1 MTVIKALILG
11 IVQGLTEFLPIS
23 SSGHL
28 SVFQYLMGVSNEN
41 SLLFDVMLHLGT
53 LLAVCIVFYKTIF
66 GLFKS
71 LFLLIKDIFI
81 GKFRFKDMKGYRHM
95 LVMMFF
101 SCIPLLVLVLP
112 IGKGMKIMDVCA
124 SFTNDGNLW
133 VEMFG
138 FLFSALI
145 LLYGN
150 YVSTKKPMNRRVNKK
165 DAFSIGIIQ
174 LFSAAF
180 PGISRSGSTISTG
193 LICGVNKQYMIR
205 YSFILSMPAII
216 AANISSIKDAHELGQ
231 KIAVVP
237 AIVGIIT
244 AAVVGIFAIWLIQVL
259 LKKNKFKFFGYYC
272 IGMAAVSFIL
282 QVFKLHF

>member
-28 SVFQYLMGVSNEN
+28 SVFQYLMGISDEN

-53 LLAVCIVFYKTIF
+53 LLAVFIVFHKTVF
-66 GLFKS
+66 ELFKA
-71 LFLLIKDIFI
+71 LFLLVKDIFT
-81 GKFRFKDMKGYRHM
+81 GKFRFKEMKGYRHM

-101 SCIPLLVLVLP
+101 SCLPLLILIIPV
-112 IGKGMKIMDVCA
+112 GKDMKLMDVCA

-133 VEMFG
+133 IEIFG
-138 FLFSALI
+138 FLFSAAILI
-145 LLYGN
+145 YGN

-174 LFSAAF
+174 LFAAAF

-193 LICGVNKQYMIR
+193 LICGVNKQYMVR

-231 KIAVVP
+231 KIAVAP

-244 AAVVGIFAIWLIQVL
+244 AAVVGVLAIWLIQLV
-259 LKKNKFKFFGYYC
+259 LKKNKFKLFGYYC
-272 IGMAAVSFIL
+272 IGMAVISLIL
-282 QVFKLHF
+282 QIFKLHF

>member
-11 IVQGLTEFLPIS
+11 VVQGLTEFLPIS

-28 SVFQYLMGVSNEN
+28 SVFQYLMGVSDES

-71 LFLLIKDIFI
+71 LFLLIKDIFT
-81 GKFRFKDMKGYRHM
+81 GKFRFKEMKGYRHM

-101 SCIPLLVLVLP
+101 SCIPLLFLMLP
-112 IGKGMKIMDVCA
+112 IGKGLKIMDVCA

-133 VEMFG
+133 IEMFG
-138 FLFSALI
+138 FLFSAAI

-150 YVSTKKPMNRRVNKK
+150 YVSTRKPMNRRVNKK
-165 DAFSIGIIQ
+165 DAFSIGIVQ
-174 LFSAAF
+174 LFAAAF

-216 AANISSIKDAHELGQ
+216 AANISSIKDAHDLGQ
-231 KIAVVP
+231 KIAVAP
-237 AIVGIIT
+237 ALVGIIT
-244 AAVVGIFAIWLIQVL
+244 AAVVGVLAIWLIQVL

-272 IGMAAVSFIL
+272 ICMAIVSFVL